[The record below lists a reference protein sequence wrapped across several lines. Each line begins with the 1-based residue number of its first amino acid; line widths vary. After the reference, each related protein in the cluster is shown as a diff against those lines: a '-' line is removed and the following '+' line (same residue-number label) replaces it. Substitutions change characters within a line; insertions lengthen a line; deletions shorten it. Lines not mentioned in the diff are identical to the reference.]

1 MARNDQVIRLY
12 HLLRRLE
19 GPRGATLGE
28 LAAFLPADYA
38 RHHRT
43 IRRDLAALESAGYP
57 LVTERV
63 DGQTRWKVMD
73 GFRRLPA
80 LGFQPTELMA
90 LVLGGE
96 MLKPLEGT
104 EIHAAL
110 GSALAKVSA
119 ALPASSLDFVKQMRR
134 ILSVSLGSYKSYR
147 DHPHT
152 IDALN
157 RAIAEHRTVQMR
169 YFTASRGRAGRREV
183 DPYHL
188 WYAAGGLYLIAFDH
202 RRQEVL
208 KFAVERIR
216 SLTLT
221 EHPYQLPLGFD
232 LDAYL
237 RDSLGVMRGPPITV
251 ELIFETATA
260 AWVRDRVW
268 HASQRLTPLRDGRLR
283 MTLRVAD
290 TRELVGWILSFGSGV
305 RVASPPVLRD
315 RVREEARKVATGA
328 PAQAIV
334 VSPRLRKPSSKA
346 RQDIWSRRV
355 VTTTKEI
362 ASQNDRR

>member
-1 MARNDQVIRLY
+1 MGRNDQQIRFF

-19 GPRGATLGE
+19 GPRGATLAE

-43 IRRDLAALESAGYP
+43 LRRDLAALEASGYP

-63 DGQTRWKVMD
+63 DGQTRWKMMD

-80 LGFQPTELMA
+80 LGFAPTELMA

-96 MLKPLEGT
+96 LLKPLEGS

-110 GSALAKVSA
+110 GSALAKVSG
-119 ALPASSLDFVKQMRR
+119 ALPASSLELVKQMRR
-134 ILSVSLGSYKSYR
+134 ILSVGIGSHKSYR
-147 DHPHT
+147 EHPQT
-152 IDALN
+152 IDALR

-169 YFTASRGRAGRREV
+169 YFTASRGRTSRREV

-202 RRQEVL
+202 RRREVL
-208 KFAVERIR
+208 KFAVERVR
-216 SLTLT
+216 SLTVT
-221 EHPYQLPLGFD
+221 DHPYQLPLGFD

-237 RDSLGVMRGPPITV
+237 RDSLGVMRGTPITV
-251 ELIFETATA
+251 ELLLDRATATWA
-260 AWVRDRVW
+260 RDRVW

-290 TRELVGWILSFGSGV
+290 TRELVGWILSFGGGV
-305 RVASPPVLRD
+305 RVLSPPGLRA
-315 RVREEARKVATGA
+315 RVRAEGRAIAAGA
-328 PAQAIV
+328 PTAETA
-334 VSPRLRKPSSKA
+334 PGPTLRKPGA
-346 RQDIWSRRV
+346 RLRHPWPGTAGRTSRRA
-355 VTTTKEI
+355 
-362 ASQNDRR
+362 ASANPGR